1 MARRFHHRVLE
12 GQVPDTNRA
21 AYLRERAATFRRLA
35 KEHGEAGSLQ
45 ISAKMTEVATDFE
58 AQAAKLDT
66 SSQAAA

>member
-1 MARRFHHRVLE
+1 LL
-12 GQVPDTNRA
+12 
-21 AYLRERAATFRRLA
+21 LRTSSA